1 MKLPVDQNLSDKLS
15 VRLQDRFPGSIHS
28 SEVLPRRDKDTN
40 IWSYA
45 RENGFVIVTK
55 DSDFRRLSRGN
66 GHPPKVIWIRTG
78 NTSNAAVEALLRDN
92 YDEIM
97 ALEQDPARGILELR

>member
-1 MKLPVDQNLSDKLS
+1 MKLLVDHNLSDKLS
-15 VRLQDRFPGSIHS
+15 VWLQDQFPGSLHT

-45 RENGFVIVTK
+45 RENSFVIITK
-55 DSDFRRLSRGN
+55 DSDFRRLSRER

-78 NTSNAAVEALLRDN
+78 NTSNPVVESLLRDN
-92 YDEIM
+92 YDEII
-97 ALEQDPARGILELR
+97 AFEQDPNRGIIELR

>member
-1 MKLPVDQNLSDKLS
+1 MKLLFDQNLSDRLS
-15 VRLQDRFPGSIHS
+15 GRLQDKFPGSLHS

-45 RENGFVIVTK
+45 RENSFVIVTK
-55 DSDFRRLSRGN
+55 DSDYRRLSRER

-78 NTSNAAVEALLRDN
+78 NTSNAIVEALLRN
-92 YDEIM
+92 HYDEIL
-97 ALEQDPARGILELR
+97 ALEQDPARGIIELR